1 MTWDTSD
8 IVENDIILQDGVF
21 AYNFTASGT
30 IYKGQAVCICGDN
43 LVMVCNDGSTNA
55 GESDVIG
62 LATYGATDGSQIG
75 IAGPGNICVCCTSGQ
90 VNGGTAVYG
99 THDGCLHGTQGNA
112 TKVAGYMVTTSELQS
127 THYKGIVL
135 LI

>member
-21 AYNFTASGT
+21 AYNFIASGT

-43 LVMVCNDGSTNA
+43 KVMVCNDGS
-55 GESDVIG
+55 SDASEADVVG
-62 LATYGATDGSQIG
+62 LATYNATNGNQISV
-75 IAGPGNICVCCTSGQ
+75 AGPGNICNCCTNGQ
-90 VNGGTAVYG
+90 VSVSTAVYG
-99 THDGCLHGTQGNA
+99 TDDGCLHGTQGNA
-112 TKVAGYMVTTSELQS
+112 TKVAGYMVTTSTLQS
-127 THYKGIVL
+127 THYKGLIL